1 MVPLLAFMTEARS
14 RWAGMNAA
22 LHDQLVSWLNRSGV
36 AYRLVT
42 HPPTPTS
49 ADAARVRGEP
59 LGCGAKALVVKADG
73 QFRLLVIP
81 ADRKLDSRL
90 ARKSLGTRE
99 LRFATPEELTATVE
113 LPPGAIPPFGEPLL
127 HLPLVADAAV
137 GVHFPQVAFNAAS
150 LTASIIMAAADWE
163 RLAKPERATL
173 TVAG

>member
-1 MVPLLAFMTEARS
+1 
-14 RWAGMNAA
+14 MNVT
-22 LHDQLVSWLNRSGV
+22 LHDQLVAWLNQAGV

-49 ADAARVRGEP
+49 VDAARERGEP

-90 ARKSLGTRE
+90 AKKSLGLRD
-99 LRFATPEELTATVE
+99 LRFATPEELAATVG

-127 HLPLVADAAV
+127 HLPLATDVAV
-137 GVHFPQVAFNAAS
+137 GVQFPQVAFNAAS
-150 LTASIIMAAADWE
+150 LTASIVMTAADWA
-163 RLAKPERATL
+163 RLAQPERVTL

>member
-1 MVPLLAFMTEARS
+1 VNVRIALAASAR
-14 RWAGMNAA
+14 RLHTGMNAT
-22 LHDQLVSWLNRSGV
+22 LHDQLVAWLNEAGV

-42 HPPTPTS
+42 HAPTPTS
-49 ADAARVRGEP
+49 VEAAQARGEP

-81 ADRKLDSRL
+81 ADQKLDSRL
-90 ARKSLGTRE
+90 VRKSLGLRE
-99 LRFATPEELTATVE
+99 LRFATPEELAATVG

-127 HLPLVADAAV
+127 HLKLVADVAV
-137 GVHFPQVAFNAAS
+137 GMRFPQVAFNAAS
-150 LTASIIMAAADWE
+150 LTASIVMAASDWE

>member
-1 MVPLLAFMTEARS
+1 MLNGARTL
-14 RWAGMNAA
+14 RAEMNTT
-22 LHDQLVSWLNRSGV
+22 LHDQLVAWLNQTGV

-49 ADAARVRGEP
+49 ADAARARGEP

-73 QFRLLVIP
+73 HFRLLVIP

-90 ARKSLGTRE
+90 ARKNLGLRE
-99 LRFATPEELTATVE
+99 LRFASPEELAATVG

-127 HLPLVADAAV
+127 HLSLMADVAV
-137 GVHFPQVAFNAAS
+137 GVHFPQLAFNAAS

-163 RLAKPERATL
+163 SLAKPERAVL

>member
-1 MVPLLAFMTEARS
+1 VKARVALVAGA
-14 RWAGMNAA
+14 RTLQAGMNAT
-22 LHDQLVSWLNRSGV
+22 LHDHLVAWLNQAGA

-49 ADAARVRGEP
+49 ADAARERGEP

-90 ARKSLGTRE
+90 ARKNLGLRE
-99 LRFATPEELTATVE
+99 LRFATPEELAATVG

-127 HLPLVADAAV
+127 HLPLAADVAV
-137 GVHFPQVAFNAAS
+137 GQRFPQVAFNAAS